1 MKNYNDTKYLMFEL
15 ESEELN
21 FYNDTDYLMF
31 ELSVI

>member
-1 MKNYNDTKYLMFEL
+1 MSKYNDTEYLMFEL
-15 ESEELN
+15 VSEEPE

>member
-1 MKNYNDTKYLMFEL
+1 MEYNNTDYLMFEL
-15 ESEELN
+15 VSEEPE